1 MTFITSTKL
10 TAFGRFSSSMM
21 WGNHT
26 GLNVIVGE
34 NDTGK
39 TQLLKLLYAVV
50 RAAEEYWRKQGG
62 PQPSK
67 FADVLT
73 SKLLWTFMPGGSE
86 FALGKLVHRGRTET
100 RWRIEWQGGH
110 LEATW
115 GSRAQ
120 KHLADLEVMELELLK
135 DCTATFVPA
144 KEILSL
150 FAAIRETRERTELA
164 SFDDTYFDLFR
175 DFQHAIPRGR
185 LQDPVYGAL
194 ERLTEA
200 AGGGEIE
207 MDQEGVVW
215 WVHGRDRFPMSQTAE
230 GIRKVGVLF
239 RLLRN
244 RRINP
249 QRGGFLFVDE
259 PEANLHPRAEVLLAS
274 LLDGLARAGIQ
285 VYVATHSYFVL
296 KRLEQLARRYGTDHL
311 LLELRRRSDGDIEA
325 RSQRLR
331 DEVPSDNPIFD
342 QALRLFEQDMALDF
356 GEDAMPAGTG
366 DS

>member
-1 MTFITSTKL
+1 MVWTGH
-10 TAFGRFSSSMM
+10 A
-21 WGNHT
+21 

-50 RAAEEYWRKQGG
+50 RAAEEFWRKQGG
-62 PQPSK
+62 PQPTK
-67 FADVLT
+67 FADVLRN
-73 SKLLWTFMPGGSE
+73 KLLWTFMPGGNE

-100 RWRIEWQGGH
+100 QWRIEWKGGH
-110 LEATW
+110 LETTW

-120 KHLADLEVMELELLK
+120 KHLADIEVSGIERLK

-150 FAAIRETRERTELA
+150 FEAIRETRERTELA

-175 DFQHAIPRGR
+175 DFQQSIPRGR
-185 LQDPVYGAL
+185 LQDPVYEAL
-194 ERLTEA
+194 ERLTRA
-200 AGGGEIE
+200 VGGGEVE
-207 MDQEGVVW
+207 MDQEGAVW
-215 WVHGRDRFPMSQTAE
+215 WVRGRDRFPMSQTAE

-259 PEANLHPRAEVLLAS
+259 PEANLHPRAEVLMAT
-274 LLDGLARAGIQ
+274 LLYGLARSGIQ
-285 VYVATHSYFVL
+285 VYVATHSYFVI
-296 KRLEQLARRYGTDHL
+296 KRLEQLAREHQSEHRL
-311 LLELRRRSDGDIEA
+311 LDL
-325 RSQRLR
+325 RLR
-331 DEVPSDNPIFD
+331 DGAVEGRATDLRDGLPDDSPILA
-342 QALRLFEQDMALDF
+342 QAVELFERDMHLDF
-356 GEDAMPAGTG
+356 AGEGA
-366 DS
+366 